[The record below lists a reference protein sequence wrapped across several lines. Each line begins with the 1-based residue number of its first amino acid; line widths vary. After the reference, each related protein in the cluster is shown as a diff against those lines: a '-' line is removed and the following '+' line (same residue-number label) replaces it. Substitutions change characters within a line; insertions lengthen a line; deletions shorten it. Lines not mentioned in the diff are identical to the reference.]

1 MSSAGHTCP
10 LSSSDPT
17 PLTDGPT
24 DLIPSQGTSPSE
36 GQLDSQARCSPVW
49 VLTPTLSPREALLA
63 EMGVAMR
70 EDGGTLGVFSP
81 KKVGAGP
88 FPGLPQR
95 GQGWRTCSPR
105 QLSAPGGGEAGSGD
119 PATLTSSYSFPE
131 WPLATPPPLLTVGC
145 LCGLRTSERSL
156 SCLRSGLGP
165 LGWGETGFL
174 KQGASTPSGACRAGL
189 GDTSQEPAILLEVS

>member
-17 PLTDGPT
+17 RLTDGPT

-36 GQLDSQARCSPVW
+36 GQLDTQARWSPVW

-88 FPGLPQR
+88 FPGLPQH
-95 GQGWRTCSPR
+95 GQGWGTCSPR

-119 PATLTSSYSFPE
+119 PATLTRRYSFPM
-131 WPLATPPPLLTVGC
+131 WSPPPPAHRGM
-145 LCGLRTSERSL
+145 SL
-156 SCLRSGLGP
+156 WS
-165 LGWGETGFL
+165 
-174 KQGASTPSGACRAGL
+174 K
-189 GDTSQEPAILLEVS
+189 DI